1 MYSQNNEQQIILSYF
16 SLARHTPTLL
26 DIGANDGL
34 TFSNSLALIE
44 LGWKA
49 FLLEPSP
56 KAFAKLQKLHENK
69 ANVVCFNYG
78 LSSKT
83 GKQKFFE
90 SGGYEHGEDVALYSS
105 TNEHEIKRWGDKVA
119 FVETEAN
126 FKSVKSFFKMYDKE
140 QFEFISIDTEGH
152 DWEILSQIDLN
163 DVGCKCLCIEWNS
176 VPEMKNAIVPYCN
189 NYGFKIVHENPENL
203 ILTR

>member
-1 MYSQNNEQQIILSYF
+1 MYSQNNEQQIVLSYF

-26 DIGANDGL
+26 DIGANDGI
-34 TFSNSLALIE
+34 TFSNSFALIE
-44 LGWKA
+44 LGWNA

-69 ANVVCFNYG
+69 ANVVCLNYG

-90 SGGYEHGEDVALYSS
+90 SGGYEQGEDVALYSS

-140 QFEFISIDTEGH
+140 QFEFISIDT
-152 DWEILSQIDLN
+152 LVS
-163 DVGCKCLCIEWNS
+163 
-176 VPEMKNAIVPYCN
+176 
-189 NYGFKIVHENPENL
+189 
-203 ILTR
+203 